1 VSNFGKE
8 IEDGHSP
15 KRGGGGVSRPSDTY
29 RSEQQQIDTEP
40 MDISS
45 PLIRVADL
53 VDGLECALESD
64 TVIEEMSFWDLESM
78 SEKVA
83 NFCRLAPVVNSYGGD
98 SVTPRIERGSRLL
111 FLHAALCLKLL
122 SIPEK
127 RREMRGQDG
136 KQPINWDSQIRHWR
150 PIIEETDRRFNQ
162 PASIV
167 TRSPSGRDKDVIT
180 EDSMVDVSDFPIVAY
195 QLVVDDLVTILT
207 TLRAMVKYS
216 YVDLNPSER
225 CNLENV
231 KTPLITLKEI
241 FKRILHHNITE
252 MTIKKVILI
261 PEEAAVQLGASPV
274 MVRGEVTR
282 PYLTLLAPRDPGKPL
297 NGSLVAHGSYIHQ
310 LFHRVWLPHWG
321 FCSDGG
327 AIKSLPSAKLW
338 FEILLTFQS
347 FLEAALECEGLSRW
361 LVDKELLKTINDRLF
376 NLVNV
381 PSTPVQIKEADDVLS
396 LGDRELFQLI
406 ESAINIEK
414 VSMPPERAQS
424 TTSVDTNK
432 TMNSKLFNT

>member
-1 VSNFGKE
+1 MRAFVSNFGKE

-15 KRGGGGVSRPSDTY
+15 KRGGTHHRSTY
-29 RSEQQQIDTEP
+29 PIDIHQQPIDTET
-40 MDISS
+40 MDNIEISS
-45 PLIRVADL
+45 PLVRVADL

-64 TVIEEMSFWDLESM
+64 AAIEELSFWDLESM

-98 SVTPRIERGSRLL
+98 SVTPRMERGSRLL

-122 SIPEK
+122 SLPDK
-127 RREMRGQDG
+127 RRRLRGKGGQD
-136 KQPINWDSQIRHWR
+136 PIIWDGQIRHWR

-180 EDSMVDVSDFPIVAY
+180 EDSMVEVSDFPIVAY
-195 QLVVDDLVTILT
+195 QLVVDDLITILT
-207 TLRAMVKYS
+207 ALRAMVKYS
-216 YVDLNPSER
+216 YVDLSPAER
-225 CNLENV
+225 SDLEMV
-231 KTPLITLKEI
+231 KTPLIALKEI
-241 FKRILHHNITE
+241 FRRILHHNITE

-321 FCSDGG
+321 FSSEGG

-347 FLEAALECEGLSRW
+347 FLEAAIECAGLSRW
-361 LVDKELLKTINDRLF
+361 LVDKELLKTISDRLF
-376 NLVNV
+376 NLVNM
-381 PSTPVQIKEADDVLS
+381 PSTAPVRMREPDDILS
-396 LGDRELFQLI
+396 LNDRELFKLVA
-406 ESAINIEK
+406 SAMT
-414 VSMPPERAQS
+414 SRRSQCPPDRAQTKTSSDIS
-424 TTSVDTNK
+424 TAR
-432 TMNSKLFNT
+432 